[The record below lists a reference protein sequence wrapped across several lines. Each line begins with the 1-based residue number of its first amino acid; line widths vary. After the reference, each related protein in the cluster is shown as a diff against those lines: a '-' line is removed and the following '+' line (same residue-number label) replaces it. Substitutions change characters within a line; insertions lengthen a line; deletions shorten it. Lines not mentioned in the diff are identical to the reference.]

1 MHYTSKADILNFTV
15 IFAIK
20 EFTVTRHNKNVC
32 NLNQVDLCRAR
43 SKQLFKLYIHTAG
56 QWKNVTSSK
65 FHSSRP
71 SSFKQ
76 KQRNTSL
83 TSSLSKIFTRLIGLL
98 PHAKRFNLNF
108 WFTGEELCN
117 QTYLFIYLFFMS
129 YWPEYLLI
137 TC

>member
-1 MHYTSKADILNFTV
+1 MHYTSKADILNSTV

-71 SSFKQ
+71 STVLN
-76 KQRNTSL
+76 RNRE
-83 TSSLSKIFTRLIGLL
+83 ILL
-98 PHAKRFNLNF
+98 
-108 WFTGEELCN
+108 
-117 QTYLFIYLFFMS
+117 
-129 YWPEYLLI
+129 
-137 TC
+137 